1 MNDNI
6 IDARAR
12 FQALQDRSGHVV
24 LQSVSKP
31 EADASVADATAVMMN
46 QIALRGWLDS
56 RPPMPRAPMP
66 PVRTDAEAK
75 LAFELANDRLVRAML
90 DAGSLRIADEDD
102 GA

>member
-1 MNDNI
+1 MTDNI

-31 EADASVADATAVMMN
+31 EADV
-46 QIALRGWLDS
+46 REWLDS
-56 RPPMPRAPMP
+56 RPPLPLAPTP
-66 PVRTDAEAK
+66 QRVRTEADAK
-75 LAFELANDRLVRAML
+75 LAFELANDRLVRTML